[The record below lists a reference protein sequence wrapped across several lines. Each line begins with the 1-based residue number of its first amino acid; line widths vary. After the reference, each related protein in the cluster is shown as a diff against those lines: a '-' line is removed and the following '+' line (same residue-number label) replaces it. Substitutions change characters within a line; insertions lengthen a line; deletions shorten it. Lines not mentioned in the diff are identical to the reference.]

1 MPKDEVTAA
10 SRWHLV
16 IDGVSTATFQAVS
29 GFDSETEVIEWRETG
44 EKGNVVLH
52 KVQGNLK
59 WSNVTCKRGVTDNT
73 ALHDWRKSVE
83 GGKPKDARKGVTLTL
98 LDPELETV
106 ASYALKEAWPCK
118 LKISDLDATKGTEYV
133 VEELELAH
141 IEMTRTK

>member
-10 SRWHLV
+10 SRWSLV
-16 IDGVSTATFQAVS
+16 IENVSTATFQSVS
-29 GFDSETEVIEWRETG
+29 GFDSETDVIEWRETG
-44 EKGNVVLH
+44 DKGNVVIH

-73 ALHDWRKSVE
+73 VLQDWRKKVE
-83 GGKPKDARKGVTLTL
+83 DGKPKDARQSVTLTL
-98 LDPELETV
+98 LDPELEAV
-106 ASYALKEAWPCK
+106 AVYTLKEAWPCK

-141 IEMTRTK
+141 IGMVRTK